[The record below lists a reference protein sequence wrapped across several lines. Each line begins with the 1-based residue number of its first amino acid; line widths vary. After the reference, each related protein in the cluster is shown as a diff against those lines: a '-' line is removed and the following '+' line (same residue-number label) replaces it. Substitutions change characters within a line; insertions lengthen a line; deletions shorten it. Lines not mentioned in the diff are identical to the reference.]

1 MKRTLCLDL
10 CPHKETNEIE
20 ELKPHS
26 PRKMDKKL
34 IYRVLFP
41 AAHFRQVT
49 DEKTFDV
56 MAYPLMDDDLMGYIE
71 KNKPTGEKMRNIFI
85 QIAERN
91 VFSEYKFITQF
102 LMAVF
107 IAA

>member
-10 CPHKETNEIE
+10 CFRKATNEIE
-20 ELKPHS
+20 EISSDS

-41 AAHFRQVT
+41 LAHFRQVT

-56 MAYPLMDDDLMGYIE
+56 FAYPLMDGDLMGYIE
-71 KNKPTGEKMRNIFI
+71 KNKPTGEKMRHIFI

-91 VFSEYKFITQF
+91 VFS
-102 LMAVF
+102 
-107 IAA
+107 

>member
-1 MKRTLCLDL
+1 M
-10 CPHKETNEIE
+10 N
-20 ELKPHS
+20 
-26 PRKMDKKL
+26 KKL

-41 AAHFRQVT
+41 IAHFRQVT

-56 MAYPLMDDDLMGYIE
+56 FAYPLMDGDLMGYIE

-91 VFSEYKFITQF
+91 VLFQNINLIDTFNGFFY
-102 LMAVF
+102 
-107 IAA
+107 